1 MRQSM
6 AEIYLHFVWATYQR
20 MPLLGDDVERAVY
33 ACIAG
38 ECKRLRCEVLAIGG
52 MPDHVHLAVRVPA
65 TVAPFKLMNQV
76 KGVSSALVR
85 KQLLSGELFGW
96 QDGYA
101 VFSFS
106 RTHRERVVAYIRC
119 QERHHATGELWKEW
133 EQIADPDGQG

>member
-1 MRQSM
+1 M
-6 AEIYLHFVWATYQR
+6 
-20 MPLLGDDVERAVY
+20 
-33 ACIAG
+33 
-38 ECKRLRCEVLAIGG
+38 LAIGG

-106 RTHRERVVAYIRC
+106 RSHRERVVAYIRC

>member
-1 MRQSM
+1 MRQSR

-20 MPLLGDDVERAVY
+20 MPLLRAEVERGVY
-33 ACIAG
+33 ACVMD
-38 ECKRLRCEVLAIGG
+38 ECRRLRCEVLAIGG

-65 TVAPFKLMNQV
+65 TVAPSKLMNQV

-85 KQLLSGELFGW
+85 NQLPPGELFGW

-106 RTHRERVVAYIRC
+106 RSQRERVVAYIRN
-119 QERHHATGELWKEW
+119 QEQHHAKGDLWNAW
-133 EQIADPDGQG
+133 EQIGAANEPA